1 MTKKQY
7 MTAGRMGVPVI
18 VGDTRYERIVEVVCT
33 FTHSEDRDRIHR
45 DVPREIVH
53 LRMIDKTGRCNN
65 ALPERV
71 QVDPEIK
78 ALYPKLFGD
87 DAEDGDGTD

>member
-18 VGDTRYERIVEVVCT
+18 VGDVRYERIVEVVCT
-33 FTHSEDRDRIHR
+33 FTHSEERDRIHR
-45 DVPREIVH
+45 NVPREIVH
-53 LRMIDKTGRCNN
+53 LRMVDKTGRHNN

-71 QVDPEIK
+71 QIDPEIK
-78 ALYPKLFGD
+78 ALYPELFGG
-87 DAEDGDGTD
+87 DAEDGDVEA